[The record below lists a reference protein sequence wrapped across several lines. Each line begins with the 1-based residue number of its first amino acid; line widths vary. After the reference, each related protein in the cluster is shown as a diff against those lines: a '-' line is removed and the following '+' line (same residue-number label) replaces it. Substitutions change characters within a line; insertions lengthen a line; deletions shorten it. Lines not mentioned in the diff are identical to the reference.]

1 MDVFGVFDEDGS
13 SDKKAPPAPKPGG
26 RLGALLGKKKQESAG
41 EASQKKLRLTKESS
55 TSDGYKDIDGADSV
69 QQNNDSVP
77 ARIKEEN
84 AEEAVEGEIVKSSG
98 VDDKEALKVERDEDV
113 NMGQG
118 LLGVDLSESTPTFNK
133 ERLNAPQIQIHVVEA
148 LELCVHEVAIP
159 PEVPYKI
166 LKRPNRLLKEY
177 KFILDPFQKEAIM
190 CIEND
195 ESVLVSAHTSAG
207 KTVVGEYAILK
218 SLNLK
223 QRVIYTTP
231 IKALSNQKYREF
243 QEEFQDVGLITG
255 DVTINPTA
263 GCLIMTTE
271 ILRNMLYRGSEI
283 IREVS
288 WVVFD
293 EIHYMRDKE
302 RGVVWEETLIL
313 LPDNVHYVFLS
324 ATIPNARQFA
334 EWVAHIHSQPCH
346 VVYTDY
352 RPTPLE
358 HYIFPVGGDCLHMV
372 VNDKSEFNDKNF
384 DLAMKLISNPGVVKK
399 TENQRFRGAKNEG
412 KDTSCLKIVRMVL
425 EKNLSPAIIFSFSKK
440 DCEVYAMQIAKLD
453 FNTSDEKRM
462 VDEIF
467 HNAMDV
473 LSEEDRMLPQVENV
487 LPLLRRGIGIH
498 HGGLLPILKE
508 TIEVLFSEGLIK
520 ALFATETFAM
530 GLNMPAKTVIFTS
543 VKKFDGRESRT
554 ITSGEYI
561 QMSGRAGRRGLD
573 DKGTVILMMEEMFSP
588 QTGRDLFL
596 GKADALNSAFHLSY
610 NMILNLIRVDDIN
623 PEYLLDR
630 SFFQFQNQANIP
642 SFKKNLDEVEAKIS
656 KITIPHEAELMSYQN
671 LIDKMKELKRE
682 YLTYVHNPANL
693 KQFLRAGRLVKLNIP
708 VKGKD
713 KPIEFGWGMLL
724 NFRQIMP
731 KKGSGSSEPQ
741 LSIDVLLK
749 IDPNSNPEVPHPC
762 PEGTTGK
769 MSVTS
774 MPHTNIVDLSSVVV
788 VLPRDL
794 RGEDNMATAANAYK
808 EVLDRFKGQLPLL
821 DPVKNM
827 RIKDERFVE
836 LDKLI
841 KNLSKRMDE
850 HKAKD
855 IPELEELMKQL
866 DIKLELVDQKTNVE
880 KEIDRCYSLLHM
892 EELKCRKRVLRRLE
906 FCSESDVI
914 TLKGRVACEISSA
927 DELLLTEMLLGGI
940 FNDLTPHGAV
950 ALLSSFVCE
959 EKAPNNMKLPD
970 ELSQPL
976 REIKELGK
984 RILNVSMEAKLE
996 GMTDEYLNNVKPF
1009 LAEAIYAWC
1018 HGASFLE
1025 ICKITDTFEGNIIRS
1040 LRRLEELLRQLVQA
1054 AKTLG
1059 NQDLE
1064 IKFNE
1069 GIRLIKRDI
1078 VFAASLYL

>member
-1 MDVFGVFDEDGS
+1 MDVFDVFGDDGS
-13 SDKKAPPAPKPGG
+13 SSTTPAQKPGG
-26 RLGALLGKKKQESAG
+26 RLGALLGKKKQESASDPLAALKKARLSKETDA
-41 EASQKKLRLTKESS
+41 EAQDEEPT
-55 TSDGYKDIDGADSV
+55 T
-69 QQNNDSVP
+69 
-77 ARIKEEN
+77 IKEEK
-84 AEEAVEGEIVKSSG
+84 EIKLEKKDGDGMELVPPLRDLNVMKSSF
-98 VDDKEALKVERDEDV
+98 DK
-113 NMGQG
+113 G
-118 LLGVDLSESTPTFNK
+118 
-133 ERLNAPQIQIHVVEA
+133 RLNGPQIKIHVVEA
-148 LELCVHEVAIP
+148 LELCLHEVAIP
-159 PEVPYKI
+159 PEISYKP
-166 LKRPNRLLKEY
+166 LKRPKKLLREY

-207 KTVVGEYAILK
+207 KTVVGEYAITK

-243 QEEFQDVGLITG
+243 QETFQDVGLITG

-288 WVVFD
+288 WVIFD

-334 EWVAHIHSQPCH
+334 EWVAHIHNQPCH

-358 HYIFPVGGDCLHMV
+358 HYVFPVGGDCLHMV
-372 VNDKSEFNDKNF
+372 VNDKGEFNDRNF
-384 DLAMKLISNPGVVKK
+384 ELAMKLISNPGMTKK
-399 TENQRFRGAKNEG
+399 TENARFRGRNAEG
-412 KDTSCLKIVRMVL
+412 KDTGILKIIRMVM
-425 EKNLSPAIIFSFSKK
+425 EKNLSPCIVFSFSKK

-453 FNTSDEKRM
+453 FNTSEEKKL

-473 LSEEDRMLPQVENV
+473 LSDEDKQLPQVENV

-543 VKKFDGRESRT
+543 VKKFDGKDNRT

-573 DKGTVILMMEEMFSP
+573 DRGTVILMMEEMFSP
-588 QTGRDLFL
+588 QTGKDLFL
-596 GKADALNSAFHLSY
+596 GKADALNSAFHLTY

-630 SFFQFQNQANIP
+630 SFFQFQNHANIP
-642 SFKKNLDEVEAKIS
+642 SFKKDLDVVEEKIS
-656 KITIPHEAELMSYQN
+656 KITVPHESILMSYHH
-671 LIDKMKELKRE
+671 LVDKMKELRKE
-682 YLTYVHNPANL
+682 YLTFIHNPENL
-693 KQFLRAGRLVKLNIP
+693 QQFLRAGRLVKLTIP
-708 VKGKD
+708 VRGKR
-713 KPIEFGWGMLL
+713 PIDFGWAMLL
-724 NFRQIMP
+724 NFKQQMP
-731 KKGSGSSEPQ
+731 KKGPGPGMPEPK
-741 LSIDVLLK
+741 LIIDVLLNM
-749 IDPNSNPEVPHPC
+749 DPNSDKEQPLPC
-762 PEGTTGK
+762 GEGVQGK
-769 MSVTS
+769 MTVIS
-774 MPHTNIVDLSSVVV
+774 MPHTNISELSSVVV

-794 RGEDNMATAANAYK
+794 RGPDNMATASNAYK
-808 EVLDRFKGQLPLL
+808 EVQDRFKGQLPLL

-827 RIKDERFVE
+827 RIRNERFVE
-836 LDKLI
+836 LDKLM
-841 KNLSKRMDE
+841 KNLTTRMEE
-850 HKAKD
+850 HKAKE
-855 IPELEELMKQL
+855 IPNLDDLMKKLEE
-866 DIKLELVDQKTNVE
+866 KLELVEQKTNLE
-880 KEIDRCYSLLHM
+880 KEIENCYSLLHM
-892 EELKCRKRVLRRLE
+892 EELKCRKRVLRRLD
-906 FCSESDVI
+906 FCSEADVI
-914 TLKGRVACEISSA
+914 TLKGRVACEVSSA
-927 DELLLTEMLLGGI
+927 DELLLTEMLLAGI
-940 FNDLTPHGAV
+940 FNDLSPHASV

-959 EKAPNNMKLPD
+959 EKGSNNMKIPE
-970 ELSQPL
+970 ELNQPL
-976 REIKELGK
+976 RDIKELGK

-996 GMTDEYLNNVKPF
+996 GIGQEYL
-1009 LAEAIYAWC
+1009 
-1018 HGASFLE
+1018 
-1025 ICKITDTFEGNIIRS
+1025 DR
-1040 LRRLEELLRQLVQA
+1040 
-1054 AKTLG
+1054 
-1059 NQDLE
+1059 
-1064 IKFNE
+1064 
-1069 GIRLIKRDI
+1069 
-1078 VFAASLYL
+1078 

>member
-1 MDVFGVFDEDGS
+1 MDVFDVFEEETTS
-13 SDKKAPPAPKPGG
+13 TSPAQKPGG
-26 RLGALLGKKKQESAG
+26 RLGALLGQKKREAGSEALQTFKKFRLSKENEAEDRKNEEVVEIKQE
-41 EASQKKLRLTKESS
+41 
-55 TSDGYKDIDGADSV
+55 KDIKKEECAEEGMEIVPAIRDSV
-69 QQNNDSVP
+69 KKTSF
-77 ARIKEEN
+77 
-84 AEEAVEGEIVKSSG
+84 
-98 VDDKEALKVERDEDV
+98 DKGRLK
-113 NMGQG
+113 G
-118 LLGVDLSESTPTFNK
+118 
-133 ERLNAPQIQIHVVEA
+133 PQIKIHIVEA
-148 LELCVHEVAIP
+148 LELCLHEVAIP
-159 PEVPYKI
+159 PEVVYKP
-166 LKRPNRLLKEY
+166 LVRPKKLLREY

-195 ESVLVSAHTSAG
+195 ESVLVSAHTSSG
-207 KTVVGEYAILK
+207 KTVVGEYAITK

-243 QEEFQDVGLITG
+243 QEEFGDVGLITG

-288 WVVFD
+288 WVIFD

-334 EWVAHIHSQPCH
+334 EWVAHIHNQPCH
-346 VVYTDY
+346 VVYTDF

-372 VNDKSEFNDKNF
+372 VNDKGEFNDRNF
-384 DLAMKLISNPGVVKK
+384 DLAMKLITNPGLVKK
-399 TENQRFRGAKNEG
+399 TENSQFRGKKNEG
-412 KDTSCLKIVRMVL
+412 KDTSCLKIVRMVM
-425 EKNLSPAIIFSFSKK
+425 EKNLAPAIVFSFSKK

-453 FNTSDEKRM
+453 FNTNEEKKL

-473 LSEEDRMLPQVENV
+473 LSEEDKMLPQVENV

-543 VKKFDGRESRT
+543 VKKFDGREMRS

-573 DKGTVILMMEEMFSP
+573 DRGTVILMMEEMFSP
-588 QTGRDLFL
+588 QTGKDLFL
-596 GKADALNSAFHLSY
+596 GKADPLNSAFHLSY

-630 SFFQFQNQANIP
+630 SFFQFQNHANIP
-642 SFKKNLDEVEAKIS
+642 SFQKDLEEVEAKINAIS
-656 KITIPHEAELMSYQN
+656 INHEPTLMSYQS

-682 YLTYVHNPANL
+682 YLTFIHNPNNL
-693 KQFLRAGRLVKLNIP
+693 QQFLRAGRLVNLSIP

-713 KPIEFGWGMLL
+713 KPIEFGWAMLL
-724 NFRQIMP
+724 NFKQVMP
-731 KKGSGSSEPQ
+731 KKGSNSSEPK
-741 LSIDVLLK
+741 LTIDVLMNM
-749 IDPNSNPEVPHPC
+749 DPNSTKEQPMPC
-762 PEGTTGK
+762 PEDTKGK
-769 MSVTS
+769 MTVIS
-774 MPHTNIVDLSSVVV
+774 MPHTNIIELSSVVV

-794 RGEDNMATAANAYK
+794 RGADNMATAANAYK
-808 EVLDRFKGQLPLL
+808 EVQERFKGQPPLL

-827 RIKDERFVE
+827 RIKDERFVD
-836 LDKLI
+836 LDKMV
-841 KNLSKRMDE
+841 KNLTKRMEE
-850 HKAKD
+850 HKANE
-855 IPELEELMKQL
+855 IPELKDLMKQL
-866 DIKLELVDQKTNVE
+866 DVKLELVDRKNNLE
-880 KEIDRCYSLLHM
+880 REIDNCYSLLHM

-906 FCSESDVI
+906 FCSETDVI

-927 DELLLTEMLLGGI
+927 DELLLTEMLLAGL
-940 FNDLTPHGAV
+940 FNDLTPHASV

-959 EKAPNNMKLPD
+959 EKAASNMKIPE
-970 ELSQPL
+970 ELNQPL
-976 REIKELGK
+976 REIKELAK

-996 GMTDEYLNNVKPF
+996 GASQDYLDSVKPF
-1009 LAEAIYAWC
+1009 LAEAIIAWC
-1018 HGASFLE
+1018 NGVSFLE
-1025 ICKITDTFEGNIIRS
+1025 VCKITDTFEGNIIRC